1 MYLVFCVFFSFID
14 LFHFFALAS
23 VVVNQKASTEAD
35 VMSKIEI
42 DRVLKYAPDEIDARD
57 RGKIYIFSATLTSS
71 ISLILKDIF
80 KYSTHFINVA

>member
-1 MYLVFCVFFSFID
+1 M
-14 LFHFFALAS
+14 FHFFALAS

-57 RGKIYIFSATLTSS
+57 RGKIYIFSGTLTSS

>member
-1 MYLVFCVFFSFID
+1 MYLVFYVFFSFID

-42 DRVLKYAPDEIDARD
+42 DRVLKYAPDEIGYWE
-57 RGKIYIFSATLTSS
+57 RGKIYG
-71 ISLILKDIF
+71 KDKLDCTF
-80 KYSTHFINVA
+80 